1 MQEDQLPQAC
11 FRCTADFR
19 SLFMGTAK
27 SKGTSGQYLLQK
39 FAERWLKE
47 ALGLAE
53 MPDAKSFES
62 EGSRERRIA
71 DGGGDAS

>member
-1 MQEDQLPQAC
+1 
-11 FRCTADFR
+11 
-19 SLFMGTAK
+19 MGTAK